1 MKNLKTLV
9 VLAFVATT
17 FSTAFAAYTPTM
29 QLEEKIDSVAMK
41 LVTIVESKFDW
52 DFDTVLDVLEKFES
66 KVQGNE
72 RNEWILETLQTNLKA
87 SMKSMMTDD
96 DGVMDDGVMD
106 EDDMTNKTK
115 VFDISGTNFSFSE
128 NEIVV
133 HEGDTVTIN
142 FSSESGFHDW
152 VVGEF
157 DAATEQVE
165 TWGTT
170 SVTFVASQAGEF
182 EFYCSVGAHRA
193 NWMVG
198 TLVVSAAE

>member
-1 MKNLKTLV
+1 
-9 VLAFVATT
+9 
-17 FSTAFAAYTPTM
+17 
-29 QLEEKIDSVAMK
+29 
-41 LVTIVESKFDW
+41 
-52 DFDTVLDVLEKFES
+52 
-66 KVQGNE
+66 
-72 RNEWILETLQTNLKA
+72 
-87 SMKSMMTDD
+87 MKSMMTDD

-157 DAATEQVE
+157 DAATDQISA
-165 TWGTT
+165 GDTT
-170 SVTFVASQAGEF
+170 SVTFVADKSGSF
-182 EFYCSVGAHRA
+182 EFYCSVGNHRA
-193 NWMVG
+193 QGMIG
-198 TLVVSAAE
+198 TLVVEAKDMMEEGMNHSDTMMDNDDMMKGTGLENVVGATSIR